1 MKIPVNLSDRPYT
14 IYLDDKKSIGDVLL
28 DTFAKSRFIVITNS
42 TIDSLYKTVIKK
54 WEKQL
59 SALCCIIE
67 DGEQHKNI
75 NTINTI
81 LNFMLSQ
88 RLGRDTVVIA
98 FGGGVIGDI
107 AGFVSSIFLRGV
119 DYVQIPTTLLAMVD
133 SSVGGKTGVNHALGK
148 NLIGTFYQP
157 KLVWIDSAFLTT
169 LPQREFTAG
178 CAEVVK
184 YGFIGGREMF
194 EFVKSNYDEIISN
207 RTEIIREAIHR
218 SVTIKAAVVSK
229 DERESGRR
237 ALLNFGHTFAHAL
250 EKYYSYEGILHGE
263 GVFWGIVCA
272 LALSK
277 KVKCIQKKYY
287 KEYDEIVKKIKL
299 PSLPAQPDIN
309 VLYESMFSDKKVR
322 EGKIRFVLPQEPG
335 KAIISDTVK
344 KSDVLEVMEEI
355 FK

>member
-1 MKIPVNLSDRPYT
+1 MKIPVNLSDRSYA
-14 IYLDDKKSIGDVLL
+14 IYLDDKKSVGEVLL
-28 DTFAKSRFIVITNS
+28 DKFPRSRFIVITNA
-42 TIDSLYKTVIKK
+42 TIDSLYATVIKK
-54 WEKQL
+54 WEQQL

-88 RLGRDTVVIA
+88 RLDRGTVVIA

-107 AGFVSSIFLRGV
+107 AGFAASIFLRGV

-157 KLVWIDSAFLTT
+157 KLVWIDTAFLTT
-169 LPQREFTAG
+169 LPQREFMAG
-178 CAEVVK
+178 CAEIVK

-194 EFVKSNYDEIISN
+194 EFVKSTYDEIISN
-207 RTEIIREAIHR
+207 RTEIIREAIRR
-218 SVTIKAAVVSK
+218 SVAIKATVVSK

-250 EKYYSYEGILHGE
+250 EKHYSYEGILHGE

-272 LALSK
+272 IALSK
-277 KVKCIQKKYY
+277 KVKCLQKKYY
-287 KEYDEIVKKIKL
+287 EEFDEIVKKIKL
-299 PSLPAQPDIN
+299 PPLPSQPDIN
-309 VLYESMFSDKKVR
+309 ALYESMLSDKKVR
-322 EGKIRFVLPQEPG
+322 EGKIRFVLPQKPG
-335 KAIISDTVK
+335 SAIISDAVRK
-344 KSDVLEVMEEI
+344 KDVLEVMEEI
-355 FK
+355 Y